1 MSIKQ
6 LTACTFAG
14 ATLLLAGCSTPKDT
28 GAYLPVNNQT
38 ASQEMTSKFVL
49 LDEGAQESVD
59 CPGLQER
66 WLPDGRLQVKANVR
80 NRENRR
86 IQVQINCVFKDEQGF
101 SVGETPFQNLILAE
115 NSIETVEFTSLNDQA
130 RTYTVRVRQA
140 R

>member
-1 MSIKQ
+1 MSMKSM
-6 LTACTFAG
+6 TASILAG
-14 ATLLLAGCSTPKDT
+14 ASLILAGCSTPKDT
-28 GAYLPVNNQT
+28 GAYAPVNNQS
-38 ASQEMTSKFVL
+38 AGQEMTSKFVL

-59 CPGLQER
+59 CTGLQER
-66 WLPDGRLQVKANVR
+66 WLADGRLHVKANVR

-101 SVGETPFQNLILAE
+101 AVGETPFQNLILTE
-115 NSIETVEFTSLNDQA
+115 NSIETVEFTSLNDEA